1 MSRRGRNRNDLPLT
15 AEINV
20 TSLVDVAFT
29 LLVVF
34 IIIAPALQGGIEV
47 QMPEADVAPITTS
60 DAPVI
65 ISLSREGRVYLEDTP
80 MDIGEFRS
88 AFPGFAEASARD
100 QVYLRTD
107 ARATAEQLLQVMG
120 IINSTG
126 VNLSLMADEWTSN

>member
-34 IIIAPALQGGIEV
+34 III
-47 QMPEADVAPITTS
+47 ADVAPITTS